1 MPKIPRGKQRKLKPA
16 DIESR
21 FVGVDYEIR
30 LPSADV
36 LQRWERRKR
45 LQAYREML
53 AFQVEQ
59 ALNGLLTDQQLDQAK
74 TNSSRPTEEE
84 EADYARRFQID
95 PLKPE
100 NTVRQLPP
108 LKAREYERIS
118 ENLGV
123 EFDPKTIQ
131 SEFLYLDPEA
141 PLRPPVVRMDPDV
154 LRDDLRQLRE
164 MLESF
169 QHAVT
174 QTLNGKASTQEAPK
188 NGFDPELERQLLA
201 LQRQEQSLRSR
212 VRRQKVLISAQLT
225 PLRKERD
232 QLAQITRGTT
242 KTPLNAEQ
250 HDRYEY
256 VCGEVR
262 RLEGR
267 IQELDQQL
275 LDGKLEIDRE
285 IRKLKNPDTK

>member
-1 MPKIPRGKQRKLKPA
+1 MPKIPRRKQRKLKPA

-21 FVGVDYEIR
+21 IVGVDYEIR
-30 LPSADV
+30 LPSPDV
-36 LQRWERRKR
+36 LQRWERGRR

-59 ALNGLLTDQQLDQAK
+59 ALNGLLTDQQLDQALA
-74 TNSSRPTEEE
+74 NSTRLSEEE

-100 NTVRQLPP
+100 NIVRQLPP
-108 LKAREYERIS
+108 IKGREYERIS
-118 ENLGV
+118 GNLGV
-123 EFDPKTIQ
+123 EFDPKAIQ

-141 PLRPPVVRMDPDV
+141 PLRRPVVRMDPDV
-154 LRDDLRQLRE
+154 LRDDVQQLRE

-169 QHAVT
+169 QHAVI
-174 QTLNGKASTQEAPK
+174 QTLNGKAPTQETSK
-188 NGFDPELERQLLA
+188 NGFDPELKHQLLV
-201 LQRQEQSLRSR
+201 LQTQERSLRSR
-212 VRRQKVLISAQLT
+212 VHRQKVLISAQLT

-242 KTPLNAEQ
+242 RTPLNEQ
-250 HDRYEY
+250 HHDRYEY

-267 IQELDQQL
+267 IQELDQHL
-275 LDGKLEIDRE
+275 LEGKLEIDRE
-285 IRKLKNPDTK
+285 IRKLKNPDPK